1 MTEAT
6 ASERLTLSGQDRDCT
21 VLAIGGMTCGSCA
34 NAVHRALARV
44 PGVVSVDVDLAGA
57 RALVR
62 GDARAE
68 DMLAAVEGAG
78 YRAALDGAEMPASKQ
93 KRGGCGCGC

>member
-6 ASERLTLSGQDRDCT
+6 TSERVALSGQDRDCT
-21 VLAIGGMTCGSCA
+21 VIAIGGMTCGSCA
-34 NAVHRALARV
+34 NAVQRALSRV
-44 PGVVSVDVDLAGA
+44 PGVVSVEVNLAAG

-78 YRAALDGAEMPASKQ
+78 YRAALDGGEMPAPKP
-93 KRGGCGCGC
+93 KGGGCGCGC